1 MCQYSATN
9 GVVGVWHRVH
19 LGSFATGGAGLVFAE
34 ASAVTPEGRI
44 SIACPGLWSE
54 AHVDAWRPITDFA
67 HSQGTRMGIQ
77 LAHAGRKAST
87 MAPWDDHLMAS
98 ADEGG
103 WMAVA
108 PSPLA
113 FEGYPVPHELSV
125 EEIADIVR
133 SFAGA
138 ARRAVRAGF
147 DVLEIHAAHG
157 YLIHEFLSPISNTR
171 VDAYGGCFENRAR
184 VLVEIVDA
192 VRSSV
197 DPGTPLFVRI
207 SATDYVEG
215 GWDLEQSIEL
225 AKVLKT
231 KGVDLIDVSS
241 GGNVAG
247 VRIPLGPGYQV
258 PFADAIRR
266 EAAIATAAVGLITE
280 PEQAEEIVSSGE
292 ADAVLLARAM
302 LRNPR
307 WALGAAERLGDVI
320 AWPRQFERART
331 LKA

>member
-1 MCQYSATN
+1 
-9 GVVGVWHRVH
+9 
-19 LGSFATGGAGLVFAE
+19 
-34 ASAVTPEGRI
+34 
-44 SIACPGLWSE
+44 
-54 AHVDAWRPITDFA
+54 
-67 HSQGTRMGIQ
+67 
-77 LAHAGRKAST
+77 
-87 MAPWDDHLMAS
+87 
-98 ADEGG
+98 
-103 WMAVA
+103 VA